1 MLSRTFFSKLCH
13 IISTAM
19 ESEEEKLFGGLN
31 VILGGDF
38 HQFPPVVA
46 RQSAPLYWPVDSRH
60 DSEDD
65 ILGRKIF
72 EQFTTVV
79 QLKEQIRIR
88 DATWLDVLQHVRH
101 GKCRQEHIDIIKRLI
116 ITNSNCPPTD
126 FSSFPWKEA
135 RLVTPRHAVRNQWNA
150 AAVRKH
156 CAENHRRLYICPS
169 EDTIG
174 GRPVTNDEKIA
185 IMTRTKGSKSIWTSR
200 MV

>member
-1 MLSRTFFSKLCH
+1 MLSRTFFLKLCH

-88 DATWLDVLQHVRH
+88 DATWLDV
-101 GKCRQEHIDIIKRLI
+101 
-116 ITNSNCPPTD
+116 SNCPPTD